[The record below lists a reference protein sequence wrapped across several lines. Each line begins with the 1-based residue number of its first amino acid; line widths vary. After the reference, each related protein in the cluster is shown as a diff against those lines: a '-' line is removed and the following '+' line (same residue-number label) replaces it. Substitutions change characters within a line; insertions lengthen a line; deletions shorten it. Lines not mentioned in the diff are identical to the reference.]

1 MDTQNTDSQ
10 DAEKIVA
17 LPRRVATEFIGT
29 FMLVLAAAGADVA
42 DAVGGHELGK
52 LAVATAPGLVVA
64 AMIYATDKISGA
76 YFNPA
81 VSIGFAIT
89 RHLKIKDLPF
99 YVAAQVAGAIVA
111 SVAIAFAIG
120 HSGTAGL
127 TIPHTGEAQSFA
139 IELVFAFLLMLV
151 GISVKEQV
159 GYKEFGGIAIGAV
172 IAATGIIG
180 IGISGASMNPA
191 RSLGP
196 ALIAG
201 NFTGQ
206 WIYWIA
212 PIIGAVIAVLSF
224 KAIKGRGQ

>member
-1 MDTQNTDSQ
+1 MKSNTGSQQ

-17 LPRRVATEFIGT
+17 LPKRVATEFIGT

-52 LAVATAPGLVVA
+52 LAVIAAPGFVLT

-81 VSIGFAIT
+81 VSIGFAVT
-89 RHLKIKDLPF
+89 RHLKFRDLPF
-99 YVAAQVAGAIVA
+99 YIAAQVAGAIVA
-111 SVAIAFAIG
+111 AIAVAFAIG

-127 TIPHTGEAQSFA
+127 TIPHMGEAQAFA
-139 IELVFAFLLMLV
+139 MELVSAFLLMFV

-159 GYKEFGGIAIGAV
+159 GYKAFGGIAIGAV
-172 IAATGIIG
+172 IIATGIVG
-180 IGISGASMNPA
+180 MGVSGASMNPA

-196 ALIAG
+196 AIVAC

-206 WIYWIA
+206 WIYWVA
-212 PIIGAVIAVLSF
+212 PILGAAIAVFFF
-224 KAIKGRGQ
+224 KAIKGV